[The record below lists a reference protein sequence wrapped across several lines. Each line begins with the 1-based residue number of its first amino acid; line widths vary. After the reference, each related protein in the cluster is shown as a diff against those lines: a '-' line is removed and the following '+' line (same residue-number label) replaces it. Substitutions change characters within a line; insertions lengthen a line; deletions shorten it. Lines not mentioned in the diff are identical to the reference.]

1 MHSYVT
7 MKTLFLVRHAKSSW
21 ENQGLPDNERPLN
34 ERGQQD
40 APRMGKRLA
49 SRGVKP
55 DILISSPAV
64 RAYSTAVKIAAEIG
78 YQKDDIQTKAKLYF
92 EGTSGILEI
101 IRSLKSRI
109 NTAMLF
115 GHNPTMTEA
124 VNILAQT
131 TIGNVPTCGIA
142 EIQFDVE
149 SWQDVD
155 KGLGTMQ
162 LFDYP
167 KRIDN

>member
-1 MHSYVT
+1 

-21 ENQGLPDNERPLN
+21 ENFRLSDSDRPLN
-34 ERGQQD
+34 EQGERD

-55 DILISSPAV
+55 DVLISSPAL
-64 RAYSTAVKIAAEIG
+64 RAHSTAIKIAAEIG
-78 YQKDDIQTKAKLYF
+78 YPEEDIQTKAKLYF
-92 EGTSGILEI
+92 EGISGMLDI
-101 IRSLKSRI
+101 IRSLNSAV
-109 NTAMLF
+109 NVAMLF
-115 GHNPTMTEA
+115 GHNPTMTQA
-124 VNILAQT
+124 VNSLAQAA
-131 TIGNVPTCGIA
+131 IGNVPTCGIA

-155 KGLGTMQ
+155 EVLGTMQ

-167 KRIDN
+167 KRIDD

>member
-1 MHSYVT
+1 

-21 ENQGLPDNERPLN
+21 EMSGLPDDERPLN
-34 ERGQQD
+34 ERGERD

-49 SRGVKP
+49 SHGVSP
-55 DILISSPAV
+55 DILISSPAR
-64 RAYSTAVKIAAEIG
+64 RAYSTAVLIAAAIG
-78 YQKDDIQTKAKLYF
+78 YPKEDIQTKAKLYF
-92 EGTSGILEI
+92 EGISGMLDVIHSLTSEV
-101 IRSLKSRI
+101 S
-109 NTAMLF
+109 TAMLF

-124 VNILAQT
+124 VNTLAHA

-149 SWQDVD
+149 SWEDVD
-155 KGLGTMQ
+155 EGLGTMQ

-167 KRIDN
+167 KRIKN

>member
-1 MHSYVT
+1 

-21 ENQGLPDNERPLN
+21 ENFRLSDNERPLN
-34 ERGQQD
+34 ERGERD

-49 SRGVKP
+49 LCGVKP

-64 RAYSTAVKIAAEIG
+64 RAYSTAVKIAAEID
-78 YQKDDIQTKAKLYF
+78 YPEEDIQTKAKLYF
-92 EGTSGILEI
+92 EGISGMLDI
-101 IRSLKSRI
+101 IHSLKPEVD
-109 NTAMLF
+109 TAMLF

-124 VNILAQT
+124 VNTLTKAA
-131 TIGNVPTCGIA
+131 IGNMPTCGIA
-142 EIQFDVE
+142 EIRFDVE

-155 KGLGTMQ
+155 KELGTME

-167 KRIDN
+167 KRIDD